1 MKTGRC
7 SDSGRASTVCV
18 AIASKRAS
26 ELVSVSLF
34 ASICSPSPQL
44 SQSASQSSPGFL
56 SSVSEL
62 SLSVS
67 ALLLLPCCCRAV
79 SCAGQQQQQS
89 LYAQEKK
96 KRGGRRRRWATS
108 SLSVYT
114 IRQVY
119 ISAQKKKKKKMVII
133 K

>member
-1 MKTGRC
+1 
-7 SDSGRASTVCV
+7 V

-67 ALLLLPCCCRAV
+67 ALAAAAAAAV
-79 SCAGQQQQQS
+79 LCLVLANSSSQQS
-89 LYAQEKK
+89 LSAQEKK
-96 KRGGRRRRWATS
+96 KGAGEEEGGQPAVSQR
-108 SLSVYT
+108 VYYKAGVHICT
-114 IRQVY
+114 EEEENSDY
-119 ISAQKKKKKKMVII
+119 
-133 K
+133 